1 MTTSVQDLLDGAFAT
16 LHPILGD
23 DCARDAQ
30 IILAHV
36 LGISTASLRMRMTD
50 DVTRDQSL
58 AFNTKIAQR
67 AAFQPVSQIIGT
79 REFWGREFLVTP
91 DVLDPRPDT
100 ETLIEAALE
109 LPAPNRILDLGLG
122 TGCIL
127 FTLLAEWR
135 NATGV
140 GIDVSPAAL
149 AVAKQNANALHVA
162 NRAELQLGDWFN
174 TLDEKFD
181 LIVSNPPYITA
192 SEMND
197 LSRDVADWEPHLA
210 LTPGGDG
217 LGAYRIIAA
226 KAQAYLNEGGNL
238 MLEIGWQ
245 QSESVSDLLKQHGWA
260 DLRILRDLG
269 GNTRVICAKPPKIRA
284 KQPLK

>member
-1 MTTSVQDLLDGAFAT
+1 MLDGAGKT
-16 LHPILGD
+16 LQPILGD
-23 DCARDAQ
+23 DCGRDAQ

-36 LGISTASLRMRMTD
+36 LGISTASLRMRSCET
-50 DVTRDQSL
+50 VSADQV
-58 AFNTKIAQR
+58 ADFEIKIAQR
-67 AAFQPVSQIIGT
+67 AAFQPVSQIIGM
-79 REFWGREFLVTP
+79 REFWGREFIVTP

-109 LPAPNRILDLGLG
+109 LPSPNRILDLGLG

-135 NATGV
+135 DASGV
-140 GIDVSPAAL
+140 GVDISSDAL
-149 AVAKQNANALHVA
+149 SVAGRNAQALNVA
-162 NRAELQLGDWFN
+162 DRADLRLSNWFEN
-174 TLDEKFD
+174 IDEKFD

-197 LSRDVADWEPHLA
+197 LSRDVADWEPHVA

-217 LGAYRIIAA
+217 LDAYRIIAA
-226 KAQAYLNEGGNL
+226 QASSHLNAGGNL

-245 QSESVSDLLKQHGWA
+245 QSESVSDLLKRHDWS

-269 GNTRVICAKPPKIRA
+269 GNTRVICAKSPKI
-284 KQPLK
+284 